1 MNFDPTY
8 NPFSLVGKTILITG
22 ASSGIG
28 RTTAIECSKLGAT
41 CVITGRNEE
50 RLQETMNQLVG
61 DGHQYIIA
69 DISSQEGIDELVA
82 QTPCLDGLI
91 NNAGIS
97 KSRPIS
103 FYKQAE
109 LESIFQTNAFA
120 PMLIVK
126 TILKKKKLN
135 RGASI
140 VFTSSTA
147 AFMSS
152 FGNGIYGA
160 SKAALMSYMH
170 YCARELADKEIRANA
185 VHPAMIDTPLI
196 HDASF
201 SEEDMQKDM
210 QRYPLKRYGKPEE
223 VAHMMIYLLS
233 DASAWVTGQSY
244 IIDGGISLK

>member
-170 YCARELADKEIRANA
+170 YCARELADKGIRANA

>member
-201 SEEDMQKDM
+201 SEEDMHKDM

>member
-1 MNFDPTY
+1 MSFDPTY

-28 RTTAIECSKLGAT
+28 RTAAIECSKLGAT
-41 CVITGRNEE
+41 CVINGRNEE